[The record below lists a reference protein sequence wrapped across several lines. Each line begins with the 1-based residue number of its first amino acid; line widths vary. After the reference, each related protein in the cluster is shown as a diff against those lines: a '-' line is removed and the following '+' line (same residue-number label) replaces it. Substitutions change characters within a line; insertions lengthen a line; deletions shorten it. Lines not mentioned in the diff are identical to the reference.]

1 MKKIITLLL
10 AGIMTASICGC
21 SKNEAGDGGIP
32 TITWYVP
39 GETQSDQATVMEVVN
54 KLLSEKAGA
63 KIDMKYVSDGS
74 FEEKMRMIMAA
85 REKFD
90 LCFTGY
96 NNKYTTAVEN
106 GALYDITKLLEKTN
120 IRETVGDTILD
131 IARVDGKIYGVPN
144 QQIFALPQCL
154 VVRKE
159 LADKYKLDMSN
170 FTKTTDIEPFLEIIK
185 QKEPDYIPF
194 SAYHKLNS
202 FWSIDEDRYY
212 DIKGINIDEAEENNW
227 EAIDPQKTLE
237 TRHER
242 AKIMSDWYKKG
253 YIRKDV
259 DTVQNEVAEMAAGKY
274 AVTISAY
281 KPGVESEL
289 KTQLNGDV
297 VIKVIG
303 PTVYT
308 IDFPLS
314 TMISVSA
321 TTKHPEKCVKVIE
334 VLNSDTEIYNTLC
347 YGVEGKHY
355 KKLSEN
361 RIEIIPDSGYEPNAC
376 WKFGNNFNAWLTP
389 EQPDDCH
396 EQSKKI
402 NESAK
407 IIGIPGFVFN
417 DENVKMELTQIKTV
431 DSKYMGIYLGSAD
444 LDSVWDTYVSEYE
457 KAGIRKVYEEVEKQ
471 INEFEKTIK

>member
-1 MKKIITLLL
+1 
-10 AGIMTASICGC
+10 
-21 SKNEAGDGGIP
+21 
-32 TITWYVP
+32 
-39 GETQSDQATVMEVVN
+39 
-54 KLLSEKAGA
+54 
-63 KIDMKYVSDGS
+63 
-74 FEEKMRMIMAA
+74 
-85 REKFD
+85 
-90 LCFTGY
+90 
-96 NNKYTTAVEN
+96 
-106 GALYDITKLLEKTN
+106 
-120 IRETVGDTILD
+120 
-131 IARVDGKIYGVPN
+131 
-144 QQIFALPQCL
+144 
-154 VVRKE
+154 
-159 LADKYKLDMSN
+159 
-170 FTKTTDIEPFLEIIK
+170 
-185 QKEPDYIPF
+185 
-194 SAYHKLNS
+194 
-202 FWSIDEDRYY
+202 
-212 DIKGINIDEAEENNW
+212 
-227 EAIDPQKTLE
+227 
-237 TRHER
+237 
-242 AKIMSDWYKKG
+242 MSDWYKKG

-334 VLNSDTEIYNTLC
+334 ALNSDTEIYNTLC

-417 DENVKMELTQIKTV
+417 DKNVKMELTQIKTV